1 MNPLRCV
8 IVDDEPLAVKLL
20 EGFVA
25 RTPFLAL
32 AGSFTDPVAAMTAIR
47 AERPELVFLDIQM
60 PDLDG
65 MELSRM
71 IPPETKIVFTT
82 AFKQYAFESYEVSAL
97 DFLLKP
103 VRYQKFLAAAEKA
116 REWFEGRRFLDS
128 LRSLEM
134 TGKALRSLE
143 MTGKAQRSLE
153 MTGKAQRSA
162 EMADS
167 EGIFLKAEGEYRKVR
182 LEEIVCVEGMKDY
195 VLVYLAG
202 EKQPLVVHTTMKA
215 MEELLPPQRFMRI
228 HRSAIVAL
236 GQIRSVSPSGD
247 IVAGDRFLHV
257 SEGYRAAFDAYLEG
271 HSLR

>member
-116 REWFEGRRFLDS
+116 REWFR
-128 LRSLEM
+128 M
-134 TGKALRSLE
+134 TGNP
-143 MTGKAQRSLE
+143 
-153 MTGKAQRSA
+153 
-162 EMADS
+162 

-215 MEELLPPQRFMRI
+215 MEELLPPQGFMRI